1 MDSSSELQVSVNKN
15 ASVNKKS
22 KLSRNAD
29 HNACLFLMPGWLTG
43 LLLQWLFTCTYIVP
57 R

>member
-1 MDSSSELQVSVNKN
+1 MDSSSELQASVNKN